1 VFESLSIREWRQFES
16 VDITFHKR
24 LTVLTGAN
32 GSGKTTLLH
41 LLNKHWGWN
50 LHYAS
55 SRNLDEAGVRKY
67 RSGFWGT
74 NGNEAEGQRSEVPL
88 RDYSLIG
95 RVEYSEGNAAELRVP
110 QSVNEV
116 FAVDIHPP
124 QQVHGVFVPS
134 HRQPYVYQ
142 AIEEIPTKLDA
153 KEQIFQVYLNEVMAR
168 YMGTGGN
175 RRFHSPATQIKRSLI
190 SLATFGYGNQA
201 VDRDEDAV
209 RIFEGF
215 ERILRDTLPPSLGFK
230 RIRVRVP
237 DVMLETRTGEFTFEA
252 VSGGVASI
260 IDMVWQIHMYA
271 QLHDNFVVVIDEPET
286 HLHPELQQRL
296 LPDLLKAFPRAQ
308 FVISTHNPFMVT
320 SVPESNV
327 YVLRYNEN
335 GKVESSQLSVAN
347 KAGTADV
354 ILMEVLGVP
363 STLPRWAAAKIDD
376 LLGEFSNTPLTKDSV
391 GQLRQR
397 MSDLGMEYLFPKVL
411 AQVAE
416 DQK

>member
-1 VFESLSIREWRQFES
+1 
-16 VDITFHKR
+16 
-24 LTVLTGAN
+24 
-32 GSGKTTLLH
+32 
-41 LLNKHWGWN
+41 
-50 LHYAS
+50 
-55 SRNLDEAGVRKY
+55 
-67 RSGFWGT
+67 
-74 NGNEAEGQRSEVPL
+74 
-88 RDYSLIG
+88 
-95 RVEYSEGNAAELRVP
+95 
-110 QSVNEV
+110 
-116 FAVDIHPP
+116 
-124 QQVHGVFVPS
+124 
-134 HRQPYVYQ
+134 
-142 AIEEIPTKLDA
+142 
-153 KEQIFQVYLNEVMAR
+153 
-168 YMGTGGN
+168 
-175 RRFHSPATQIKRSLI
+175 
-190 SLATFGYGNQA
+190 
-201 VDRDEDAV
+201 
-209 RIFEGF
+209 
-215 ERILRDTLPPSLGFK
+215 
-230 RIRVRVP
+230 
-237 DVMLETRTGEFTFEA
+237 
-252 VSGGVASI
+252 
-260 IDMVWQIHMYA
+260 MVWQIHMYA
-271 QLHDNFVVVIDEPET
+271 QLHDDFVVVIDEPET